1 MRRTASWS
9 SPDGHSASEPSPSLR
24 TATAAQPPP
33 QIASRFLCL
42 LRRRCPLTSARARR
56 RGGPWDRW
64 SGLRPPFRSRSRTAL
79 LGPVRRSPALTS
91 PCTWCWRRRVGRKKK
106 NDTPHLLGTSSN
118 DLSSPS
124 LSLKSYTNWTVSSD
138 NKYNSPLLVLSI
150 FIVSQTVT
158 LNVFRSVLFCFKQ
171 K

>member
-1 MRRTASWS
+1 MRRTAPWS

-91 PCTWCWRRRVGRKKK
+91 PCTWCWRRRVGEKKMTLLTCSEHHPMISLPPPFHLK
-106 NDTPHLLGTSSN
+106 AIPIGPYLQIINIIPHFSFCQF
-118 DLSSPS
+118 S
-124 LSLKSYTNWTVSSD
+124 L
-138 NKYNSPLLVLSI
+138 
-150 FIVSQTVT
+150 
-158 LNVFRSVLFCFKQ
+158 
-171 K
+171 

>member
-1 MRRTASWS
+1 MRRTAPWS

-79 LGPVRRSPALTS
+79 LGPVRRSPALTF
-91 PCTWCWRRRVGRKKK
+91 PCTWCLKVIRAAPSQAGISSCRLSQTASR
-106 NDTPHLLGTSSN
+106 LTSVLDVPVS
-118 DLSSPS
+118 
-124 LSLKSYTNWTVSSD
+124 VSSL
-138 NKYNSPLLVLSI
+138 PL
-150 FIVSQTVT
+150 
-158 LNVFRSVLFCFKQ
+158 RSAACSSLLDSSKC
-171 K
+171 